1 LQVDRWS
8 AIHNFISYLFE
19 GKYPYLAQTHLG
31 GYGSP
36 FPVWHFFHI
45 PFFLLGNISFAFIFV
60 ILILAFSMVNNFKSH
75 SKSLFYFV
83 LLAISPAFW
92 YEVTVRSDLLYNFLL
107 CLVACSWVYNRNF
120 KINENAISLG
130 ILCGLFLSTRLST
143 VIPFGIMLFSDFKNS
158 TFSSQIKFFSSVII
172 TLFVTFIPF
181 IAWDLNSLVFFKFNP
196 FILQTRQGTILEY
209 LVLIILII
217 IGGIKMNRLL
227 DKAYFYIT
235 LSIMVFVGVTF
246 LHRMII
252 QQFENN
258 LFSSY
263 FDITYFNMALPF
275 VIYLIVNE
283 NKKQ

>member
-1 LQVDRWS
+1 
-8 AIHNFISYLFE
+8 
-19 GKYPYLAQTHLG
+19 
-31 GYGSP
+31 
-36 FPVWHFFHI
+36 
-45 PFFLLGNISFAFIFV
+45 
-60 ILILAFSMVNNFKSH
+60 
-75 SKSLFYFV
+75 
-83 LLAISPAFW
+83 LAISPAFW